1 MKKWWGRLEKRRMAT
16 ESSGDETAMRPAV
29 PGTRPATR
37 RWRRLVT
44 NETAVTGGV
53 MYMDEGELEF
63 DEDEMAALE
72 GQRLDAEFRCE
83 IY

>member
-1 MKKWWGRLEKRRMAT
+1 MAT
-16 ESSGDETAMRPAV
+16 ESGGETRPGTRPAV

-37 RWRRLVT
+37 RRQRLVT
-44 NETAVTGGV
+44 NETAAIGGV

-72 GQRLDAEFRCE
+72 GQCCG
-83 IY
+83 I

>member
-1 MKKWWGRLEKRRMAT
+1 MAT
-16 ESSGDETAMRPAV
+16 ESGGDETAMRPGTRPAV

-37 RWRRLVT
+37 RRRRLVT
-44 NETAVTGGV
+44 NETMATGWI
-53 MYMDEGELEF
+53 MYTDEGELEF

-72 GQRLDAEFRCE
+72 GQRLFAEFRCG